1 MTEKVDKKTLR
12 NDLILILS
20 LFLIAAV
27 SLVILISTRRKENLV
42 AKIIVNNNVVEVID
56 LSKKEEND
64 YYIDG
69 LKGTLHVHTHDG
81 AIAVVESNCPH
92 QDCVH
97 MGYVSESR
105 RPIICAYNAVYIV
118 IEGDNTFFDAGLGS

>member
-81 AIAVVESNCPH
+81 AIAVVKSNCPH

-97 MGYVSESR
+97 MGYVSESG